1 MTSEKGI
8 LEREEAFQ
16 FSISNGTDYVVGV
29 NYNGVSSG
37 QTRYL
42 YVENPADS
50 GVVFVTAP
58 PTFRSD
64 KRINV
69 QLDFNPTVDT
79 QGTAET
85 PKNRR
90 ADMDGSVANAF
101 SGGSYTLNDPFT
113 ARPLGGG
120 QGANAFG
127 GSDDDKAFA
136 ITEGDSA
143 LLIATTTEND
153 TDLTIGLDYAQ
164 LPSTILE

>member
-16 FSISNGTDYVVGV
+16 FSLGNGTEYSVGV
-29 NYNGVSSG
+29 SYTGVGSG

-42 YVENPADS
+42 YIENPAES
-50 GVVFVTAP
+50 GKVLIVSP
-58 PTFRSD
+58 PTFRTD

-69 QLDFNPTVDT
+69 QLDFNPTEDT
-79 QGTAET
+79 KGTAET

-90 ADMDGSVANAF
+90 TDKDGNVANVF
-101 SGGSYTLNDPFT
+101 SGGAYTLNEPF
-113 ARPLGGG
+113 AQRPLGSG

-127 GSDDDKAFA
+127 GSDDDKQFA
-136 ITEGDSA
+136 IAEGDSA
-143 LLIATTTEND
+143 LFIATTTEND
-153 TDLTIGLDYAQ
+153 TDLTLGLDYAQ